1 MHPERPPLEADAG
14 PPGACTGARHAPDS
28 VRPAATLL
36 ATQFLSALA
45 DHTLLILAIALL
57 QQAQAPAW
65 MTPMLKFTFILA
77 YVLLAFWVGRWADL
91 RPKRD
96 VMFAANLLKAGGC
109 MALIAGVHP
118 LLAYG
123 LVGVGAAAYSPA
135 KYGLLTELLPARMLV
150 RANAWL
156 EGLTIGSVILGT
168 VLGGLFVNRELLG
181 ALHRVAGHDALTL
194 LPGLFAALML
204 YGISAVLNLRVPDSG
219 RRYLAPAQPA
229 LTVFAG
235 ALAALWA
242 DRLARISL
250 LCTTLLWGVGAV
262 LQFLVLDWGRQ
273 ALGLSLDSAA
283 LLQAGFGVGVAVGAV
298 LAARLLVL
306 ERVER
311 MLPWSL
317 LLGPLLLIILPLS
330 GSVIGTALHI
340 GVMGLAAG
348 LFVVPMNALL
358 QHRGYVLLNA
368 GQSIAVQN
376 FCENLSVLGVVALY
390 AMALKQTA
398 ALDHIVIGLA
408 AVLSACLLLIWRLNR
423 QQGTAVPPP

>member
-1 MHPERPPLEADAG
+1 M
-14 PPGACTGARHAPDS
+14 TSDS

-77 YVLLAFWVGRWADL
+77 YVALAFWVGRWADW
-91 RPKRD
+91 RPKRE
-96 VMFAANLLKAGGC
+96 VMFAANLLKAAGC
-109 MALIAGVHP
+109 MALIAGLHP

-123 LVGVGAAAYSPA
+123 VVGVGAAAYSPA

-156 EGLTIGSVILGT
+156 EGLTIGAVILGT
-168 VLGGLFVNRELLG
+168 VLGGLLVNQELLG
-181 ALHRVAGHDALTL
+181 ALHRVAGQDTLTL
-194 LPGLFAALML
+194 LPGLFVALLL
-204 YGISAVLNLRVPDSG
+204 YGASALLNVRVPDSG
-219 RRYLAPAQPA
+219 RRYLAPTRPA
-229 LTVFAG
+229 LPVFAA

-262 LQFLVLDWGRQ
+262 LQFLVLDWGQ
-273 ALGLSLDSAA
+273 QSLGLSLDSAA
-283 LLQAGFGVGVAVGAV
+283 LLQAGFAVGVAAGAV
-298 LAARLLVL
+298 LAGRLLVL

-311 MLPWSL
+311 LLPWSL
-317 LLGPLLLIILPLS
+317 LLGPVLLMILPLA
-330 GSVIGTALHI
+330 GSVIGTAVHI

-398 ALDHIVIGLA
+398 VLEHIVIGLA
-408 AVLSACLLLIWRLNR
+408 AALSACLLLIWRGNLPPAATAPR
-423 QQGTAVPPP
+423 Q